1 MEMAAALIGGI
12 GLFLLGMQMMTGAL
26 KELAGEFI
34 KDWMNRIAG
43 RTGRAIFSG
52 ALITAII
59 QSSTAVTLLTIG
71 FVSAGL
77 LPFRQSIGVIM
88 GANIGSTST
97 GWLVSLIGFK
107 VDLMAWAL
115 PIVGIGALAQMALP
129 KRKTAYGKAF
139 AGFGMLFLG
148 VGVLQTGMADLQAAV
163 SLEGLTNIFLL
174 IAVGAIMTVI
184 MQSSSVAVATTLAA
198 LFSGVIGFEQAAY
211 LVIGQNIGTTLTA
224 ALAAIGAGTAAKRA
238 GLTHVLFNLG
248 TAFLAVLLAPIL
260 MWATRSL
267 SMALF
272 GTFDAAVGI
281 AIFHTLFNVLG
292 VLAFA
297 AVLPWFVR
305 LLEWLLPDK
314 GDPLLHHL
322 DASVAGI
329 PEGALEAAHRTI
341 QLILAKLFGL
351 AHNVLAG
358 GDAPEDEIALLR
370 NATMQVRTFLAKIE
384 TMSPDVFSRHVQILH
399 ALDHIDRLLQVLSE
413 PAAKGANWL
422 HPGLAERWMPLM
434 KNAEQRVFDD
444 EAMPALVSELSDAS
458 AAMASHRK
466 IRRDE
471 YFVRAVKS
479 SDELDLV
486 LKKVDALLWYDGV
499 LYHFWRAVARLED

>member
-1 MEMAAALIGGI
+1 MGMAAALLGGI
-12 GLFLLGMQMMTGAL
+12 GLFVLGMQMMTGAL
-26 KELAGEFI
+26 KELTGEFI

-43 RTGRAIFSG
+43 GTGRAIFSG

-107 VDLMAWAL
+107 VDLLAWAL
-115 PIVGIGALAQMALP
+115 PIIGIGVLAQTVLP
-129 KRKTAYGKAF
+129 KRKAAYGKVF
-139 AGFGMLFLG
+139 TGFGMLFFG
-148 VGVLQTGMADLQAAV
+148 VGVLQTGMANLQVAV
-163 SLEGLTNIFLL
+163 SFEGLTNIFLL
-174 IAVGAIMTVI
+174 IAVGALMTVI
-184 MQSSSVAVATTLAA
+184 MQSSSVAVATTLTA
-198 LFSGVIGFEQAAY
+198 LFSSVITFEQAAY

-224 ALAAIGAGTAAKRA
+224 VLAAIGAGTAAKRA

-248 TAFLAVLLAPIL
+248 TAVLAVLLAPIL

-267 SMALF
+267 STALF

-305 LLEWLLPDK
+305 LLEWLVPDK

-329 PEGALEAAHRTI
+329 PEVALEAAHRTI

-351 AHNVLAG
+351 SRNVLAG
-358 GDAPEDEIALLR
+358 GDADAEEIALLH
-370 NATMQVRTFLAKIE
+370 NAAMQVRVFLTKIE
-384 TMSPDVFSRHVQILH
+384 SMSPEVFNRHVQILH

-413 PAAKGANWL
+413 PATKGADRL
-422 HPGLAERWMPLM
+422 HPGLAERWLPLM
-434 KNAEQRVFDD
+434 QNAEQRILDD
-444 EAMPALVSELSDAS
+444 EAIPALVSELSDAS
-458 AAMASHRK
+458 TAMASHRK
-466 IRRDE
+466 VRRDE
-471 YFVRAVKS
+471 YFVRAAKS
-479 SDELDLV
+479 GAELDLV
-486 LKKVDALLWYDGV
+486 LKKVDALLWYDSV

>member
-12 GLFLLGMQMMTGAL
+12 GLFILGMQMMTGAL

-34 KDWMNRIAG
+34 KDWMKRIAG
-43 RTGRAIFSG
+43 GTGRAIFSG

-59 QSSTAVTLLTIG
+59 QSSTAVTVLTIG

-107 VDLMAWAL
+107 VDLLAWAL
-115 PIVGIGALAQMALP
+115 PVIGLGVLAQTILP
-129 KRKTAYGKAF
+129 KNKAAYGKVS

-148 VGVLQTGMADLQAAV
+148 IGVLQAGMADLQTAV
-163 SLEGLTNIFLL
+163 SFEGLTNIFLL
-174 IAVGAIMTVI
+174 ITVGVVMTVI
-184 MQSSSVAVATTLAA
+184 MQSSSVAVATTLTA

-211 LVIGQNIGTTLTA
+211 LVIGQNIGTTFTA
-224 ALAAIGAGTAAKRA
+224 VLAAIGAGTAAKRA
-238 GLTHVLFNLG
+238 GLTHVLFNLV
-248 TAFLAVLLAPIL
+248 TAFLAVLLTPL
-260 MWATRSL
+260 LLWTTRGL
-267 SMALF
+267 STAFF

-297 AVLPWFVR
+297 AALPWFVR

-314 GDPLLHHL
+314 DDPLLHHL
-322 DASVAGI
+322 DASVAI
-329 PEGALEAAHRTI
+329 FPEVALEAAHRTI

-351 AHNVLAG
+351 ARNALAAG
-358 GDAPEDEIALLR
+358 ATSVEEIAHLH
-370 NATMQVRTFLAKIE
+370 NAAMQVRTFLAKIE
-384 TMSPDVFSRHVQILH
+384 TMSPDVFNRHVQILH
-399 ALDHIDRLLQVLSE
+399 TLDHIDRLLQVLSE
-413 PAAKGANWL
+413 PAANVADRL
-422 HPGLAERWMPLM
+422 HPGLAERWLPLM
-434 KNAEQRVFDD
+434 EKAERGILDD
-444 EAMPALVSELSDAS
+444 KAMPALAAELGDAS
-458 AAMASHRK
+458 TAMAKHRK

-471 YFVRAVKS
+471 YFVRAAKS
-479 SDELDLV
+479 EEDLDLV

-499 LYHFWRAVARLED
+499 LYHCWRAVARLGD

>member
-12 GLFLLGMQMMTGAL
+12 GLFVLGMQMMTGAL

-34 KDWMNRIAG
+34 KNWMNRIAG
-43 RTGRAIFSG
+43 GTGRAIFSG

-59 QSSTAVTLLTIG
+59 QSSTAVTVLTIG

-77 LPFRQSIGVIM
+77 LPFRQSIGLIM

-107 VDLMAWAL
+107 VDLLALAL
-115 PIVGIGALAQMALP
+115 PIIGIGMLAKTVLP
-129 KRKTAYGKAF
+129 KRQSAYGTVF

-148 VGVLQTGMADLQAAV
+148 IGVLQTGMEDLQAAV
-163 SLEGLTNIFLL
+163 SFEGLTNIFLL
-174 IAVGAIMTVI
+174 IAVGAMMTVI
-184 MQSSSVAVATTLAA
+184 MQSSSVAVATTLTA

-211 LVIGQNIGTTLTA
+211 LVIGQNIGTTFTA
-224 ALAAIGAGTAAKRA
+224 VLAAIGAGIAAKRA

-260 MWATRSL
+260 LWATRGL
-267 SMALF
+267 STSLF
-272 GTFDAAVGI
+272 GTFEAAVGI

-322 DASVAGI
+322 DASVTVI
-329 PEGALEAAHRTI
+329 PEVALEAAHRTI

-351 AHNVLAG
+351 AHNTLVG
-358 GDAPEDEIALLR
+358 GDTNVEEIAHLHT
-370 NATMQVRTFLAKIE
+370 AAMQVRTFLTKIE
-384 TMSPDVFSRHVQILH
+384 TMSPDVFNRHVQILH

-413 PAAKGANWL
+413 PAAADAYRL
-422 HPGLAERWMPLM
+422 HPALAERWLPLM
-434 KNAEQRVFDD
+434 KNAEQRIFDD
-444 EAMPALVSELSDAS
+444 EAMPALASELDDAS
-458 AAMASHRK
+458 SAMATHRK
-466 IRRDE
+466 VRRDE
-471 YFVRAVKS
+471 YFVRAAKS
-479 SDELDLV
+479 GGELDIV
-486 LKKVDALLWYDGV
+486 LKKVDALLWYDSV

>member
-1 MEMAAALIGGI
+1 MEMVAALIGGI
-12 GLFLLGMQMMTGAL
+12 GLFVLGMQMMTGAL

-43 RTGRAIFSG
+43 GTGRAIFSG

-107 VDLMAWAL
+107 VDLLAWAL
-115 PIVGIGALAQMALP
+115 PIIGLGILAQTVLP
-129 KRKTAYGKAF
+129 KRRAAYGTAI
-139 AGFGMLFLG
+139 AGFGLLFLG
-148 VGVLQTGMADLQAAV
+148 VGVLQTGMADLQASV
-163 SLEGLTNIFLL
+163 SFEGLTNPFLL
-174 IAVGAIMTVI
+174 IIVGTLMTVI
-184 MQSSSVAVATTLAA
+184 MQSSSVAVATTLTA
-198 LFSGVIGFEQAAY
+198 LFSGVIGFEQAVY

-224 ALAAIGAGTAAKRA
+224 VLAAIGAGTAAKRA

-248 TAFLAVLLAPIL
+248 TAVLAVLLAPLL
-260 MWATRSL
+260 MWATRAL
-267 SMALF
+267 STALF

-305 LLEWLLPDK
+305 LLEWLVPDK
-314 GDPLLHHL
+314 GDPLLYHL
-322 DASVAGI
+322 EAQVAGI
-329 PEGALEAAHRTI
+329 PEVALKAAQRTI

-351 AHNVLAG
+351 ARAMLAG
-358 GDAPEDEIALLR
+358 DEGDEDQIANLH
-370 NATMQVRTFLAKIE
+370 NAAMQVRTFLSKIE
-384 TMSPDVFSRHVQILH
+384 TMSPEVFNRHVQILH

-413 PAAKGANWL
+413 PAAKGADRL
-422 HPGLAERWMPLM
+422 HPGLAERWLPLM
-434 KNAEQRVFDD
+434 EMAEQRILDD
-444 EAMPALVSELSDAS
+444 KAMPELIVELGDAS

-466 IRRDE
+466 VRRDE
-471 YFVRAVKS
+471 YFVRAAKS
-479 SDELDLV
+479 GEELDLV
-486 LKKVDALLWYDGV
+486 LKKVEALLWYDGV
-499 LYHFWRAVARLED
+499 LYHFWRAVARLGE